1 LGQRQCDRRRETARL
16 WIYEAQHGDATPAV
30 YGSMLIAA
38 EIAGARKPPAEA
50 KTT

>member
-1 LGQRQCDRRRETARL
+1 MATRRQ
-16 WIYEAQHGDATPAV
+16 P